1 MKYWQTLG
9 EFCLLCS
16 FLIDN
21 CVSFPL
27 LTPTICQGA
36 WRKCFLCFIV
46 SRVLEFQMNGAWG
59 SRLKGKSVLTS
70 LSSPFIKPFQ
80 MYFAAEFQRRFVFQK
95 FCFGRLEENIDLWGL
110 RGPPSEKCRAG
121 IAKSVHFYRKKACCL
136 DSMTPIQFFYSFRA
150 TFRTFTWCL
159 ELTVTSFNVLSPPR
173 PRPAPPV
180 ENFGAYSR
188 LSNPYKSNI

>member
-110 RGPPSEKCRAG
+110 RGPPWKVSCWNCQ
-121 IAKSVHFYRKKACCL
+121 IS
-136 DSMTPIQFFYSFRA
+136 
-150 TFRTFTWCL
+150 TFL
-159 ELTVTSFNVLSPPR
+159 PKEGLL
-173 PRPAPPV
+173 
-180 ENFGAYSR
+180 SR
-188 LSNPYKSNI
+188 LYDANTILLFF